1 MSAQQVMVVIYGL
14 TNQMGSSTTITSR
27 TERAEMFVEGLSSDD
42 QDILLFLLLCGV
54 LITSTWLVHQTQSC
68 SGTAALVGDGRRV
81 SQCDP
86 VQRIKPIE
94 RVGYPNLL
102 LRSIFSDSELVS
114 SELRQKKCCLDPP
127 KGVKD
132 EKSTLTAKGN
142 VQRTF
147 PKDQLM

>member
-1 MSAQQVMVVIYGL
+1 MIYGL

-86 VQRIKPIE
+86 VQRVKPIE

-127 KGVKD
+127 KGGRMKNPHV
-132 EKSTLTAKGN
+132 SH
-142 VQRTF
+142 
-147 PKDQLM
+147 